1 MIERQA
7 GKELWS
13 LRRKASLKQ
22 EKEKIFRIE
31 ELTEAVRKD
40 FQGILREN
48 PYHPG
53 MRQEELRRRIEKKK
67 NLRMA
72 LRQSVYGEQASRLFL
87 KDYIRELLLTRYGMD
102 EEKIKKLLPLERPDQ
117 LENEYTFLALLYHY
131 QRNYGRNGLEQF
143 LLDCDVGEDGHITE
157 ERYRKIYESKVPC
170 SFRFY
175 EKMEIL
181 SQIIFQ
187 NYRGFGV
194 IDELRQFA
202 IDGIS
207 AGVSG
212 TGREE
217 IKNGASAQ
225 EFWLGQKEKERQ
237 KIWLFFHGRSLCLDF
252 LYFRNQR
259 EFIRVCRNIY
269 RYQNPGQLSQERGYI
284 VNEMEDGARVSV
296 CRPPFSEEW
305 AFFIR
310 KFDTMERK
318 ELGELFT
325 DPGHEF
331 LEKLLIWLVKGCQVT
346 GITGEQ
352 GAGKTTLLMTLAGY
366 IPKGFNLRVQE
377 LSFELHLRSLYPER
391 NILSFRETETV
402 SGQEGLDFQK
412 KTDGTVHI
420 LGEVAS
426 LEVSAWLVQM
436 SQAASRFT
444 LFTHHARTADTLVAS
459 LRNALLQKGGFH
471 NERAAGIQVVE
482 TVHFD
487 VHMAK
492 NEKGHR
498 YVERITELIPGEGNR
513 ALYEA
518 KDILVYQDGHYQRQ
532 NCLSARAVRE
542 IEREL
547 SLEERQDFKEQMGEW
562 KKREE

>member
-7 GKELWS
+7 RKELWS
-13 LRRKASLKQ
+13 LRRKALLKQ
-22 EKEKIFRIE
+22 EEEISKIE
-31 ELTEAVRKD
+31 DLTEAVRKD
-40 FQGILREN
+40 FQEILREN
-48 PYHPG
+48 PYRPG
-53 MRQEELRRRIEKKK
+53 MHQEEVKRRIEKKK

-72 LRQSVYGEQASRLFL
+72 LRQSVYGERAARLFL

-117 LENEYTFLALLYHY
+117 LENEYTFLALLQHY
-131 QRNYGRNGLEQF
+131 RKNYGRNGLEQF

-157 ERYRKIYESKVPC
+157 ERYRKIYQAKVPC

-181 SQIIFQ
+181 SQIIYQ

-194 IDELRQFA
+194 IDALRQFA

-217 IKNGASAQ
+217 IKDGASAQ
-225 EFWLGQKEKERQ
+225 EFWPGQEEKERQ

-325 DPGHEF
+325 DPGHE
-331 LEKLLIWLVKGCQVT
+331 LLAKLLIWLVKGCQVT

-471 NERAAGIQVVE
+471 NERAAEIQVVE

-492 NEKGHR
+492 NGDGHR
-498 YVERITELIPGEGNR
+498 YVERITELIPGEGNG

-518 KDILVYQDGHYQRQ
+518 KDILVYRDGHYQRR
-532 NCLSARAVRE
+532 NGLSARAVRE
-542 IEREL
+542 IEGEL
-547 SLEERQDFKEQMGEW
+547 SLEERQDFKEQMEEW
-562 KKREE
+562 KKREK